1 MKKKYVVILL
11 VIVLIG
17 ILTFVFAKVMI
28 EQRKNDEL
36 EAVQIFEKRAAVGVE
51 VKYSYEDIEEIQK
64 NIENI
69 EYVKNVTLKSN
80 EDKAEEFKNN
90 FDTGELFEGIEMNNI
105 FPDSFI
111 VQFDIDSVDN
121 FENLKTVDDEIMSI
135 DGIDKV
141 EADGCKEIIEVYE
154 ETGIKGL
161 REYEKIYT
169 IMDEQGVNGVTT
181 YLDEHPQTR
190 ELLKDFI
197 HF

>member
-1 MKKKYVVILL
+1 MQKKYEVILL

-17 ILTFVFAKVMI
+17 ILAFVSAKVMI

-36 EAVQIFEKRAAVGVE
+36 EAVQIIEKRAAIGVE
-51 VKYSYEDIEEIQK
+51 VKDSYEDIEEIQK

-111 VQFDIDSVDN
+111 VQ
-121 FENLKTVDDEIMSI
+121 
-135 DGIDKV
+135 
-141 EADGCKEIIEVYE
+141 
-154 ETGIKGL
+154 
-161 REYEKIYT
+161 
-169 IMDEQGVNGVTT
+169 
-181 YLDEHPQTR
+181 
-190 ELLKDFI
+190 
-197 HF
+197 